1 MVFSFTYEPKDF
13 YVVNALL
20 WTKQT
25 KKKKKVLPSKINSG
39 KKSQCV
45 M

>member
-1 MVFSFTYEPKDF
+1 MVFSFTYETKDF

-25 KKKKKVLPSKINSG
+25 KKKKVLPSKINSG

>member
-13 YVVNALL
+13 YVDNALL

-25 KKKKKVLPSKINSG
+25 LKKKSLTL
-39 KKSQCV
+39 
-45 M
+45 

>member
-1 MVFSFTYEPKDF
+1 MAFSFTYEPKDF
-13 YVVNALL
+13 YVDNALL
-20 WTKQT
+20 WTRQT
-25 KKKKKVLPSKINSG
+25 KKKVLASKINSG